1 MGKKKDYDYFE
12 YFSKSADYICQAAD
26 YLHETLTHFDKNHFE
41 ERMNE
46 MHKIENMADNLKH
59 EMAKQLI
66 HEFLPP
72 IEREDILA
80 LAHEL
85 DDVID
90 ALDDVMRRIYMFNV
104 DSIHPGAI
112 EFSNLIKKSS
122 TELKAATVEFR
133 NFKNLKSIKE
143 HVVAVNTLESEGDN
157 LHSKCFRQ
165 LFSSDTDTRSLII
178 WTTIY
183 EDLENCLDN
192 CEDAVDIIES
202 VIMKNS

>member
-12 YFSKSADYICQAAD
+12 YFSKCADYICQAAD
-26 YLHETLTHFDKNHFE
+26 YLRDTLVHFDKNSFE
-41 ERMNE
+41 DRMKE
-46 MHKIENMADNLKH
+46 MHKIENMADNMKH
-59 EMAKQLI
+59 EMSKQLI

-72 IEREDILA
+72 IEREDIIA

-104 DSIHPGAI
+104 DSIQPGAI
-112 EFSNLIKKSS
+112 EFADLITKCSKVV
-122 TELKAATVEFR
+122 KATADEFR
-133 NFKNLKSIKE
+133 NFKNSKTIRD
-143 HVVAVNTLESEGDN
+143 HIVTVNTLEWEGDN
-157 LHSKCFRQ
+157 LHAKCFRE
-165 LFSSDTDTRSLII
+165 LFSTDTDTRSLLI

-183 EDLENCLDN
+183 EDLEACLDN